1 MTAPVAPPATTPTGP
16 PSQAYIT
23 PEPAPVAAPIAAPFN
38 AFPSLLSLPP
48 PLIYDQINILL
59 LVGELTAFQ
68 NLFFSLYQEY

>member
-38 AFPSLLSLPP
+38 ALYRLSSLPP
-48 PLIYDQINILL
+48 PLIYNLIKSLL
-59 LVGELTAFQ
+59 LLWELTPFQ
-68 NLFFSLYQEY
+68 I